1 MTDGFRTPALHAVT
15 HPKRKL
21 REDSNDA
28 TKASFYDPRDE
39 PGGGLAG
46 GTASFPAALAREHRA
61 QEPPT
66 GATDVRGRYIV
77 VFSGG
82 ASLRHT
88 PSARVLGV
96 TALSE
101 QHATR
106 YGVSVTR
113 VYKWAFGGYA
123 AEMSEQ
129 DAVRIAEDPRVAWV
143 EPAHRI
149 FAPSDMSRRLTAAG
163 RLTRQTLP
171 TGVDR
176 VEADRSRTAKIDKVD
191 QRVNVDVAVVDT
203 GIDVDHPDLNVA
215 GGTSCVPDPTF
226 EDGHGH
232 GTLVGGVIGA
242 LDNRY
247 GVVGVAPGARLWAFE
262 CSTRM
267 PLDPLRP
274 LSAESSG
281 SPGPASTRILIT
293 TSRSPT

>member
-1 MTDGFRTPALHAVT
+1 MMRRRRVSTILVT
-15 HPKRKL
+15 SL
-21 REDSNDA
+21 VTVS
-28 TKASFYDPRDE
+28 
-39 PGGGLAG
+39 LG

-61 QEPPT
+61 QEPST
-66 GATDVRGRYIV
+66 GVTDVRGRHIV
-77 VFSGG
+77 VLSGG
-82 ASLRHT
+82 ASLRQT

-106 YGVSVTR
+106 YGISVTR

-226 EDGHGH
+226 DDGHGH
-232 GTLVGGVIGA
+232 GTLIGGVIGA

-247 GVVGVAPGARLWAFE
+247 GVVGVAPGARL
-262 CSTRM
+262 
-267 PLDPLRP
+267 
-274 LSAESSG
+274 
-281 SPGPASTRILIT
+281 
-293 TSRSPT
+293 